1 MRLAMTGAESA
12 LNPTNT
18 DPGQFDVVG
27 GTNPYVENSGDGL
40 ADTNHNFGGCFA
52 IKCGYTADAWQYFID
67 STGAQVT
74 RDEFY
79 FRGYF
84 RLASTGDFSFGGIY
98 LFSANTD
105 VQTADALALVV
116 DTNDKLVA
124 KRGGWTGTTLAT
136 SSSSVVGTQWVR
148 CDIYIKVANS
158 GGRFRV
164 KIDGVTE
171 IDFTGDT
178 LGTATAFDRVCLWGF
193 NAVSVWHDDFGL
205 NDLNGGINDGELG
218 ANYIIPLL
226 PANSDF
232 SEQPPDD
239 ATYEEIAAG
248 VRVSDGVVLGATTL
262 ATNSPVCLWVRCKG
276 VGSAGTV
283 QPFLKIGGTNY
294 DSPSQS
300 APATDWK
307 YVRYIWD
314 ENPDTGSAWTVTEVN
329 ALEFGLKCASGTVRV
344 SGMLLEV
351 EGTGGSSCD
360 DEALESAEISEYTD
374 TDLVVPG
381 PFGAPDAQEHAVQSH
396 WQFEWAEEDPGGFME
411 GKASFPWGI
420 SDASPINYLDDIYY
434 NPHDLES
441 DLESEEVYRGRVERI
456 DRRSDAGGQWIDF
469 SLFGWIRNAQGDRLY
484 WGKLQQRSLD
494 DMVAYA
500 GVGPGGYVDTIEM
513 GEVQAFADG
522 TPFRTFIAPAG
533 TGLAQPA
540 GGSFQFDVRTDPYAP
555 NPRIQRV
562 GFRWNVTKIIPG
574 ARFQIIAYAPVGAY
588 SSPQVIYDVAHT
600 AGTKIV
606 SLFEVGVIGG
616 GPDDQSVLPVGTW
629 RLIIR
634 PYAFTQAVNTVPEPG
649 CVLTMWLYRYAQ
661 LPTGNPIAASTIF
674 ERIRDDST
682 PALDSDG
689 VTATTPTIDGY
700 VVETPTAQT
709 SIWDDLLLYAPVG
722 FTYWVREKLANN
734 RYRTYFG
741 PQPTDV
747 RYEVTNVEVTGMGGD
762 VENVCNKAVIT
773 FTDYLGRSQTHV
785 KEQSVTFLDDVSE
798 DLGEPFLR
806 ERHLNVGKLKG
817 STYQENLQN
826 AVRIADVLLEESRT
840 PQETGSF
847 RVIGKQ
853 VYDNDEA
860 AYVDFRYIKPG
871 EQIRVT
877 DTGTGDT
884 AVWRIRRVEKALDTR
899 MECIITV
906 GKGTTRLDAVILKAQ
921 DPNG

>member
-1 MRLAMTGAESA
+1 MASIFRNGNEAADIAQTSVDEGGSGNMSITGSTVAAPWDFSR
-12 LNPTNT
+12 
-18 DPGQFDVVG
+18 
-27 GTNPYVENSGDGL
+27 
-40 ADTNHNFGGCFA
+40 FGGCHA
-52 IKCGYTADAWQYFID
+52 IKLSYFGRHHNVLNVGIN
-67 STGAQVT
+67 
-74 RDEFY
+74 EFY
-79 FRGYF
+79 VRDYCYVTTSLPAHSDLGAHHIFNVGQPGGSSGNLITRTNATGVLNLYRGSWVGIDETTN
-84 RLASTGDFSFGGIY
+84 RIAFS
-98 LFSANTD
+98 SAGVILLETWQKIEYY
-105 VQTADALALVV
+105 V
-116 DTNDKLVA
+116 
-124 KRGGWTGTTLAT
+124 
-136 SSSSVVGTQWVR
+136 
-148 CDIYIKVANS
+148 KVANS
-158 GGRFRV
+158 GGRFIAKV
-164 KIDGVTE
+164 DDVVV

-178 LGTATAFDRVCLWGF
+178 LDGTDPNITNFTQLGYNSSNVI
-193 NAVSVWHDDFGL
+193 HDDFGVNNTEGFRNNSWL
-205 NDLNGGINDGELG
+205 PD
-218 ANYIIPLL
+218 AYIIPLL
-226 PANSDF
+226 PTDSDIN
-232 SEQPPDD
+232 EVPPSTADYVEITSGQRVTD
-239 ATYEEIAAG
+239 AVALPAASVG
-248 VRVSDGVVLGATTL
+248 TDSPVYLWAQVAGQTGGATI
-262 ATNSPVCLWVRCKG
+262 
-276 VGSAGTV
+276 
-283 QPFLKIGGTNY
+283 QPFLKIDGTYYDAPSVAAPGTTDYVFFGWDSNPAGG
-294 DSPSQS
+294 
-300 APATDWK
+300 
-307 YVRYIWD
+307 
-314 ENPDTGSAWTVTEVN
+314 AWTLGDVN
-329 ALEFGLKCASGTVRV
+329 ALEFGIKSSTGTTRV
-344 SGMLLEV
+344 YQMLLEV

-360 DEALESAEISEYTD
+360 SDVLESAEISEFSD

-562 GFRWNVTKIIPG
+562 GFRWGVTKIIPG

-634 PYAFTQAVNTVPEPG
+634 PYAFTLPVSTVPEPG

-674 ERIRDDST
+674 ERIRDDSC

>member
-1 MRLAMTGAESA
+1 MTGAEAA
-12 LNPTNT
+12 LNPTNL
-18 DPGQFDVVG
+18 DPGQFEKVG
-27 GTNPYVENSGDGL
+27 GTSPFVENAGDGL
-40 ADTNHNFGGCFA
+40 GDTNHNFGGCYS
-52 IKCGYTADAWQYFID
+52 IKCGYTADAFCYFID
-67 STGAQVT
+67 STATQVT
-74 RDEFY
+74 KSEFY

-84 RLASTGDFSFGGIY
+84 RLASVGTDAFGAIY
-98 LFSANTD
+98 LFSATDD
-105 VQTADALALVV
+105 VQTGDALAL
-116 DTNDKLVA
+116 TQNASGQLEA
-124 KRGGWTGTTLAT
+124 RRGGYSGTILASSSASTVTGTT
-136 SSSSVVGTQWVR
+136 WYR
-148 CDIYIKVANS
+148 CDIYIKVADS

-164 KIDGVTE
+164 KINGSTV

-178 LGTATAFDRVCLWGF
+178 QGTVSAFDRVCLWGM
-193 NAVSVWHDDFGL
+193 NSIAVWHDDVGL
-205 NDLNGGINDGELG
+205 NDTTGGINDGELG
-218 ANYIIPLL
+218 ANYIIALL
-226 PANSDF
+226 PTSSLLD
-232 SEQPPDD
+232 EQPPDD
-239 ATYEEIAAG
+239 ASYEEIAAG
-248 VRVSDGVVLGATTL
+248 VRISDGVVVGATTL

-294 DSPSQS
+294 DSASQS

-307 YVRYIWD
+307 YVRYIWNT
-314 ENPDTGSAWTVTEVN
+314 NPDTGSAWTRDEVN
-329 ALEFGLKCASGTVRV
+329 ALEYGLKCASGTVRV

-360 DEALESAEISEYTD
+360 DLALESADISEFSD

-456 DRRSDAGGQWIDF
+456 DRRSDVGGMWIDY

-484 WGKLQQRSLD
+484 WGKLQQRQLD
-494 DMVAYA
+494 DMVGYA
-500 GVGPGGYVDTIEM
+500 GVGPGGYVDTIEL

-522 TPFRTFIAPAG
+522 EPFRTILAPAG

-540 GGSFQFDVRTDPYAP
+540 GGVFQFDVRTDPYSP
-555 NPRIQRV
+555 NPKIQRLR
-562 GFRWNVTKIIPG
+562 FNWSVTKIIPG
-574 ARFQIIAYAPVGAY
+574 ARFQIVAYAPIGSYAT
-588 SSPQVIYDVAHT
+588 PTVIYNEAHT
-600 AGTKIV
+600 AGTHTV
-606 SLFEVGVIGG
+606 SLFEVGQIVSP
-616 GPDDQSVLPVGTW
+616 PDYATIPVGTW
-629 RLIIR
+629 RFLIR
-634 PYAFTQAVNTVPEPG
+634 PYAFTLAVNTVPEPG
-649 CVLTMWLYRYAQ
+649 CTLTIWEYEYGQ
-661 LPTGNPIAASTIF
+661 LPTANPIAASTIF
-674 ERIRDDST
+674 GRIRDDSC

-689 VTATTPTIDGY
+689 VTATATMIDGY

-709 SIWDDLLLYAPVG
+709 SIWDDLLLWAPVG

-747 RYEVTNVEVTGMGGD
+747 RYEVTNVEVTGLGGD

-773 FTDYLGRSQTHV
+773 FTDYLDRTQTHV
-785 KEQSVTFLDDVSE
+785 KEQTVTFLDDVSE
-798 DLGEPFLR
+798 NINAPFLR
-806 ERHLNVGKLKG
+806 ERHINVGKLKG
-817 STYQENLQN
+817 NTYQENLQN
-826 AVRIADVLLEESRT
+826 AVRIADVLLEESQT
-840 PQETGSF
+840 PAETGSF

-860 AYVDFRYIKPG
+860 AFVDFRYIKPG